1 VSFFRFQTV
10 IKLLYTYKYASR
22 LVSWSETGYRSSEVR
37 REKNSLAGNTEQKPN
52 QKKKKKGA
60 NFHTISAPSS
70 SAFSLLYPSEPR
82 YDQPSRRRRRSPR
95 AMYKLGGRGGGR
107 GGSGAAKRPPPPH
120 GRGRGGA
127 SSIGGMSG
135 APRGRAAA
143 ATQPAGRDEAFS
155 LESSGPPAFAA
166 IIRLTPDLVDEIRRA
181 EEAGGGARIKF
192 NPNMYNSSE
201 NVSFSLTLWLSA
213 LSVPFES
220 LLSFNLTNLD
230 TF

>member
-1 VSFFRFQTV
+1 MIS
-10 IKLLYTYKYASR
+10 ICI
-22 LVSWSETGYRSSEVR
+22 LVRNRVQEVR
-37 REKNSLAGNTEQKPN
+37 RKGEKQSGRKYRRETQP
-52 QKKKKKGA
+52 KKKKGGK
-60 NFHTISAPSS
+60 FHTISAPSS
-70 SAFSLLYPSEPR
+70 SAFWLLYPSEPR

-120 GRGRGGA
+120 GRGRGSA
-127 SSIGGMSG
+127 SSIGGMAG
-135 APRGRAAA
+135 PPRGRAAAATA
-143 ATQPAGRDEAFS
+143 ATQPAGRDEAFR

-201 NVSFSLTLWLSA
+201 NVSFPSPSGFQ
-213 LSVPFES
+213 LSVCPF
-220 LLSFNLTNLD
+220 
-230 TF
+230 

>member
-1 VSFFRFQTV
+1 MYPGQ
-10 IKLLYTYKYASR
+10 KQGA
-22 LVSWSETGYRSSEVR
+22 EV
-37 REKNSLAGNTEQKPN
+37 EKEGGKKNSLAGNTEEKPT
-52 QKKKKKGA
+52 KKEKKKGE
-60 NFHTISAPSS
+60 FHTISAPSS

-135 APRGRAAA
+135 PPRGRAAAAA
-143 ATQPAGRDEAFS
+143 ATQPAGRDEAFR

-201 NVSFSLTLWLSA
+201 NVSFPLPSGFQLC
-213 LSVPFES
+213 VS
-220 LLSFNLTNLD
+220 LLSSS
-230 TF
+230 